1 MDTTTLIFSLT
12 SIIIMIL
19 LSVNITSVYMMY
31 IFFTKT
37 NEYTN
42 KKEIEI
48 KQIKTRDETLK
59 VLKQNVTVKL
69 QQTLKEEAKTEN
81 LKMSTLSEILKRLK
95 FKVSSPMCPNYSR
108 CQKKISLSE
117 MSQHLGKCKESDY
130 RKSQNNLKLNTEEE
144 ISWRMTNFKLSNTL
158 IIYKMAESKDW
169 IIIQS
174 RSFKNIY
181 LLSLSCI
188 IQKLLNQYSCTDP
201 LLYAESISA

>member
-1 MDTTTLIFSLT
+1 
-12 SIIIMIL
+12 
-19 LSVNITSVYMMY
+19 
-31 IFFTKT
+31 
-37 NEYTN
+37 
-42 KKEIEI
+42 
-48 KQIKTRDETLK
+48 
-59 VLKQNVTVKL
+59 
-69 QQTLKEEAKTEN
+69 
-81 LKMSTLSEILKRLK
+81 
-95 FKVSSPMCPNYSR
+95 
-108 CQKKISLSE
+108 
-117 MSQHLGKCKESDY
+117 MSQHLGKCKEFDY

-201 LLYAESISA
+201 LLYAESISAWSNQSSVMCLVSSEPIKMFGGNIYLSIYLIIQLEIWILQSALSVNGNIYFYWNYSGSTIWGN

>member
-69 QQTLKEEAKTEN
+69 QQTLKEEAKT
-81 LKMSTLSEILKRLK
+81 
-95 FKVSSPMCPNYSR
+95 
-108 CQKKISLSE
+108 
-117 MSQHLGKCKESDY
+117 
-130 RKSQNNLKLNTEEE
+130 
-144 ISWRMTNFKLSNTL
+144 
-158 IIYKMAESKDW
+158 
-169 IIIQS
+169 
-174 RSFKNIY
+174 KN
-181 LLSLSCI
+181 
-188 IQKLLNQYSCTDP
+188 
-201 LLYAESISA
+201 